1 VLNEGAKQTK
11 HNNNNKKN
19 KKQIMQALNKL
30 VRKQSIFVEISPKS
44 LFEELLKP
52 VQLTS
57 LVCTPYKMN
66 NLCLTVNVKT
76 DWSALRSKWQHLDH
90 AFHSNRSAT
99 GVVEHSW
106 AQEPAEN
113 FNKYS
118 LLNISVIT
126 ISWQLDVTQR
136 KSRGT
141 MELWSLNN
149 DFSRPFQREKRLLM
163 KNKFTQ

>member
-1 VLNEGAKQTK
+1 MLNEGAKQTK

-57 LVCTPYKMN
+57 LVCTSYKMN

-76 DWSALRSKWQHLDH
+76 DWSALRSK
-90 AFHSNRSAT
+90 
-99 GVVEHSW
+99 
-106 AQEPAEN
+106 
-113 FNKYS
+113 
-118 LLNISVIT
+118 
-126 ISWQLDVTQR
+126 
-136 KSRGT
+136 
-141 MELWSLNN
+141 
-149 DFSRPFQREKRLLM
+149 
-163 KNKFTQ
+163 